1 MGAAVALGNIIGEA
15 LHAFLIAV
23 VPLHRYFYA
32 HALFFAKRVKHFFVQ
47 GVFFAVHVLHKAGH
61 AAAEGEIFFAPVAFI
76 DQFDADT
83 VIQKRQFTDAF
94 GQNIEVVFHQPEC
107 FFAGEKLHFGAFFVG
122 VTHHF
127 ERRHGFAALEF
138 DNMLFAV
145 AVDGEPQPVGQ
156 GIHHRHAHAVQA
168 AGDFVAVVVEFAAR
182 MQDGH
187 NHFGCRAAF
196 FGVDIGGNAA
206 AVILNGDGI
215 VGIDGH

>member
-1 MGAAVALGNIIGEA
+1 
-15 LHAFLIAV
+15 
-23 VPLHRYFYA
+23 
-32 HALFFAKRVKHFFVQ
+32 
-47 GVFFAVHVLHKAGH
+47 
-61 AAAEGEIFFAPVAFI
+61 
-76 DQFDADT
+76 
-83 VIQKRQFTDAF
+83 
-94 GQNIEVVFHQPEC
+94 
-107 FFAGEKLHFGAFFVG
+107 
-122 VTHHF
+122 
-127 ERRHGFAALEF
+127 
-138 DNMLFAV
+138 MLFAV